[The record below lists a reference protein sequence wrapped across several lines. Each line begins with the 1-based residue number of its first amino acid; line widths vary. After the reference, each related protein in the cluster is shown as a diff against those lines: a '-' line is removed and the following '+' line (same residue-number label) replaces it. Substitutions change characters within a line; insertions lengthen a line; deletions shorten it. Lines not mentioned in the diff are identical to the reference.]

1 MAEIPKPEFGQ
12 WHGTLFQ
19 RTAMMYFV
27 WLIGTR
33 LYHFTVCLGNK
44 FGKSET
50 LALIRVACHF
60 SPKENIY

>member
-19 RTAMMYFV
+19 RMAMMYFV

-33 LYHFTVCLGNK
+33 LCPFTVYPGNK
-44 FGKSET
+44 FGKSGT
-50 LALIRVACHF
+50 LALILVACHF
-60 SPKENIY
+60 SPKANIY

>member
-1 MAEIPKPEFGQ
+1 MAEIPKPEFGL

-44 FGKSET
+44 FGKSGT